1 MPRVG
6 QPMAGLRPELA
17 ERPRPALRV
26 AAIAAAVAFALA
38 GCATVPQES
47 SSALPF
53 AVPPGWSGDSS
64 MAAPAGATS
73 LAQWW
78 QRFDDPLL
86 SRLVEE
92 ALRANTDVASAEA
105 AVRQARALRDV
116 AAAALLPFVSGSASA
131 QRSSAGGKSLGNSF
145 RAGLDASWEL
155 DIFGENRAGLN
166 ASEATLGASAASLGN
181 VQVSIAAE
189 VALNYITLRG
199 TQARL
204 AIARSNLETQVE
216 TLQITEWRVQA
227 GLATSL
233 DAEQARAGTEQTRA
247 LLPALNTAIE
257 QTRHALAVLTGKP
270 PAALTV
276 ELAPS
281 GPIPKAPDTL
291 ALSFPA
297 ETLRQRPDVRAAEYQ
312 VSAAM
317 ARVTQADAARYPN
330 FKIGGALGLAS
341 VTLGSLTSGSSV
353 LASLLAN
360 MTVPIFEG
368 GALLAQVRA
377 QQAELDQAHS
387 AYQATVLTAL
397 RDVEDAL
404 VALQGDRDRLVHLQL
419 AAESAG
425 NASLLARQRY
435 SSGLVDF
442 QTVLDTLRTQLT
454 TQESV
459 ANATTDLGNDYVRLY
474 KALGGGWKPDSIATA
489 TAEPIHDA
497 SANDA
502 PKKTS

>member
-1 MPRVG
+1 M
-6 QPMAGLRPELA
+6 
-17 ERPRPALRV
+17 
-26 AAIAAAVAFALA
+26 IAAAMLLVLA
-38 GCATVPQES
+38 GCATVPKES
-47 SSALPF
+47 PSSLPF
-53 AVPPGWSGDSS
+53 AVPSAWSGDTSS
-64 MAAPAGATS
+64 VAARNDAAS

-78 QRFDDPLL
+78 LRFDDPLL
-86 SRLVEE
+86 ARLVDE
-92 ALRANTDVASAEA
+92 ALRANTNVTSAEA

-145 RAGLDASWEL
+145 RAGIDASWEL

-166 ASEATLGASAASLGN
+166 ASEATLSASAATLGN

-204 AIARSNLETQVE
+204 AIAQSNLETQVE

-233 DAEQARAGTEQTRA
+233 DEEQLRSGVEQTRA

-270 PAALTV
+270 PAALAT
-276 ELAPS
+276 ELAAAA
-281 GPIPKAPDTL
+281 PIPKAPDTL

-297 ETLRQRPDVRAAEYQ
+297 ETLRQRPDVKAAEYQ

-317 ARVTQADAARYPN
+317 AHVTQADAARYPSFN
-330 FKIGGALGLAS
+330 IGGALGLAS
-341 VTLGSLTSGSSV
+341 VTLGALTSGSSV
-353 LASLLAN
+353 LSSILAN

-377 QQAELDQAHS
+377 QQAELEQAHS
-387 AYQATVLTAL
+387 AYQATVLQAL

-404 VALQGDRDRLVHLQL
+404 VALQGDRDRLAHLQI
-419 AAESAG
+419 AAESAN

-435 SSGLVDF
+435 STGLVDF
-442 QTVLDTLRTQLT
+442 QTVLDTLRNQLT

-474 KALGGGWKPDSIATA
+474 KALGGGWTPESVDAETA
-489 TAEPIHDA
+489 AA
-497 SANDA
+497 ANNVPANKA
-502 PKKTS
+502 PARTS

>member
-1 MPRVG
+1 MPS
-6 QPMAGLRPELA
+6 LRPYLSESPRLA
-17 ERPRPALRV
+17 SRFAAL
-26 AAIAAAVAFALA
+26 AAAVLLALQ
-38 GCATVPQES
+38 GCATVAPQ
-47 SSALPF
+47 SATSLPF
-53 AVPPGWSGDSS
+53 NVPSGWSANGSTDGSFPTPS
-64 MAAPAGATS
+64 DAAA

-78 QRFDDPLL
+78 LRFDDPLL
-86 SRLVEE
+86 ARLVDE
-92 ALRANTDVASAEA
+92 ALRANTSVTSAEA

-116 AAAALLPFVSGSASA
+116 AAAALLPSVSGSASA

-155 DIFGENRAGLN
+155 DIFGENRSALN
-166 ASEATLGASAASLGN
+166 ASEATLGASGATLGN

-189 VALNYITLRG
+189 VALNYIALRG
-199 TQARL
+199 AQARL
-204 AIARSNLETQVE
+204 VIAQDNLETQLE

-233 DAEQARAGTEQTRA
+233 DAEQARAGAEQTRA

-270 PAALTV
+270 PAALAA
-276 ELAPS
+276 ELAAS
-281 GPIPKAPDTL
+281 APIPKAHDTL

-297 ETLRQRPDVRAAEYQ
+297 ETLRQRPDVKAAEYQ
-312 VSAAM
+312 VTAAI
-317 ARVTQADAARYPN
+317 ARVAQADAARYPS
-330 FKIGGALGLAS
+330 FRIGGALGLAS
-341 VTLGSLTSGSSV
+341 LTLGSLTSGSSV

-387 AYQATVLTAL
+387 AYQAAVLAAL
-397 RDVEDAL
+397 KDVEDAL
-404 VALQGDRDRLVHLQL
+404 VALQGDRDRLAHLQL

-435 SSGLVDF
+435 STGLVDF
-442 QTVLDTLRTQLT
+442 QTVLDTQRTQLT
-454 TQESV
+454 TQEGV
-459 ANATTDLGNDYVRLY
+459 ANATTDLGADYVRLY
-474 KALGGGWKPDSIATA
+474 KALGGGWTPDSIDTV
-489 TAEPIHDA
+489 TSEPAGNA
-497 SANDA
+497 SA
-502 PKKTS
+502 KSSSGKTS

>member
-1 MPRVG
+1 
-6 QPMAGLRPELA
+6 MAELRPKLLQCPKQI
-17 ERPRPALRV
+17 RR
-26 AAIAAAVAFALA
+26 AAAFTAVVVLVLA

-47 SSALPF
+47 PSALPF
-53 AVPPGWSGDSS
+53 AVPPAWSGDASVATPKD
-64 MAAPAGATS
+64 AAA

-86 SRLVEE
+86 SRLVDE
-92 ALRANTDVASAEA
+92 ALRANTNVTSAEA

-116 AAAALLPFVSGSASA
+116 AAAALLPVVSGSVSA
-131 QRSSAGGKSLGNSF
+131 QRSSAGGRSLGNSF

-155 DIFGENRAGLN
+155 DIFGENRAGLK
-166 ASEATLGASAASLGN
+166 ASEASLGATAATLGN
-181 VQVSIAAE
+181 VQVSVAAE
-189 VALNYITLRG
+189 VAANYITLRG
-199 TQARL
+199 TEARL
-204 AIARSNLETQVE
+204 VIARDNLETQLE

-257 QTRHALAVLTGKP
+257 QTRHALAVLTGRP
-270 PAALTV
+270 PAALAA
-276 ELAPS
+276 ELAAS

-297 ETLRQRPDVRAAEYQ
+297 ETLRQRPDVRAAEFQ

-317 ARVTQADAARYPN
+317 ARVTQADAARYPS
-330 FKIGGALGLAS
+330 FRIGGALGLAS
-341 VTLGSLTSGSSV
+341 VTLGALTSGSSV
-353 LASLLAN
+353 LSSLLAN
-360 MTVPIFEG
+360 MTLPIFEG

-404 VALQGDRDRLVHLQL
+404 VALQGDRDRLSHLQL
-419 AAESAG
+419 AAESAATRRSSRVNATAAG
-425 NASLLARQRY
+425 LSISRRCWIRNVRSSRRRKGSPTQRPTSATTTSVSTRRWAAAGRRTASMQRLLRASETSKPTKNNATNAS
-435 SSGLVDF
+435 SG
-442 QTVLDTLRTQLT
+442 
-454 TQESV
+454 
-459 ANATTDLGNDYVRLY
+459 
-474 KALGGGWKPDSIATA
+474 
-489 TAEPIHDA
+489 
-497 SANDA
+497 
-502 PKKTS
+502 KTS

>member
-1 MPRVG
+1 
-6 QPMAGLRPELA
+6 MAQLRPRLLECH
-17 ERPRPALRV
+17 RPALR
-26 AAIAAAVAFALA
+26 IAAFAAAGVLA

-47 SSALPF
+47 PSALPF
-53 AVPPGWSGDSS
+53 AVPPAWSGDAS
-64 MAAPAGATS
+64 AAPKDTTADATS

-86 SRLVEE
+86 SRLVDE
-92 ALRANTDVASAEA
+92 ALSANTNVTSAEA

-116 AAAALLPFVSGSASA
+116 AAAALLPVVSGSVSA

-166 ASEATLGASAASLGN
+166 ASEATLGATAATLGN
-181 VQVSIAAE
+181 VQVSVAAE
-189 VALNYITLRG
+189 VAANYITLRG
-199 TQARL
+199 TEARL
-204 AIARSNLETQVE
+204 AIAKDNLETQLE

-247 LLPALNTAIE
+247 LLPALNTAIV

-270 PAALTV
+270 PAALTA
-276 ELAPS
+276 ELAAS

-297 ETLRQRPDVRAAEYQ
+297 ETLRQRPDVRAAEFQ
-312 VSAAM
+312 VSSAM
-317 ARVTQADAARYPN
+317 ARVTQADAARYPS
-330 FKIGGALGLAS
+330 FRIGGALGLAS
-341 VTLGSLTSGSSV
+341 LTLGALTSGSSV
-353 LASLLAN
+353 LSSLLAN
-360 MTVPIFEG
+360 MTLPIFEG

-404 VALQGDRDRLVHLQL
+404 VALQGDRDRLLHLQL

-442 QTVLDTLRTQLT
+442 QTVLDTQRTQLT
-454 TQESV
+454 TQEGV

-474 KALGGGWKPDSIATA
+474 KALGGGWTPDGLNAATA
-489 TAEPIHDA
+489 A
-497 SANDA
+497 SNPTSTPTQNRATSA
-502 PKKTS
+502 SSAKTS

>member
-1 MPRVG
+1 VPRLGSTYVELR
-6 QPMAGLRPELA
+6 QETPERLRAVAGRA
-17 ERPRPALRV
+17 AL
-26 AAIAAAVAFALA
+26 AAAVLLTIA
-38 GCATVPQES
+38 GCAIVPQES
-47 SSALPF
+47 PSALPF
-53 AVPPGWSGDSS
+53 AVPPAWSGEMSV
-64 MAAPAGATS
+64 AAPGDTRS

-86 SRLVEE
+86 ARLVED

-105 AVRQARALRDV
+105 AVRQARAARDV

-131 QRSSAGGKSLGNSF
+131 ARSSAGGRSLGNSF

-166 ASEATLGASAASLGN
+166 ASEAALGASAATLGN

-189 VALNYITLRG
+189 VALDYITLRG
-199 TQARL
+199 TQARY
-204 AIARSNLETQVE
+204 AIAQSNLETQVE

-233 DAEQARAGTEQTRA
+233 DEEQLRSGVEQTRA

-270 PAALTV
+270 PAALTA
-276 ELAPS
+276 ELAAT

-291 ALSFPA
+291 AVSFPA

-330 FKIGGALGLAS
+330 FKIGGTLGLAS
-341 VTLGSLTSGSSV
+341 VTLGALTSGSSV
-353 LASLLAN
+353 LTSLLAN
-360 MTVPIFEG
+360 MSVPIFEG
-368 GALLAQVRA
+368 GALLAQVRG
-377 QQAELDQAHS
+377 QQAALDQAHS
-387 AYQATVLTAL
+387 AYEAAVLQAL

-404 VALQGDRDRLVHLQL
+404 VALRGDRDRLAHLQI
-419 AAESAG
+419 AAESAA
-425 NASLLARQRY
+425 NASLLARDRY
-435 SSGLVDF
+435 STGLVDF
-442 QTVLDTLRTQLT
+442 QTVLDTLRNQLT

-459 ANATTDLGNDYVRLY
+459 ANAMTDLGNDYVRLY
-474 KALGGGWKPDSIATA
+474 KALGGGWTPGG
-489 TAEPIHDA
+489 AEAVAAVSSNNA
-497 SANDA
+497 SPSSAA
-502 PKKTS
+502 GKT